1 MQHLEMGTR
10 VRLLGLTVAL
20 GVCLGSGAAAQ
31 AVPAPAPSV
40 RLSGVIAILEKHNKP
55 SPDIGDAVIYLAGG
69 AATAARPATLDV
81 TIADKKF
88 VPDVVV
94 VPVGST
100 IRFPNTD
107 PFSHNVFSAS
117 DPNGFDL
124 GLYGRG
130 EAKGHLFEHPGLVY
144 IYCNVH
150 SGMIAYVQVMPTR
163 WFTQPGADGSFTIT
177 GVPPGRYSLHVWH
190 PRVSQEVVQDLD
202 VPATGLALPA
212 PVQLDARGFKW
223 QPHKNKYGKPYP
235 TNAGRELY

>member
-1 MQHLEMGTR
+1 MQHLEMRTR
-10 VRLLGLTVAL
+10 LRLLGLTVLLSVWA
-20 GVCLGSGAAAQ
+20 GVGMAAQ
-31 AVPAPAPSV
+31 AVPAPAPTT
-40 RLSGVIAILEKHNKP
+40 RISGTIAMLEKHNKQ
-55 SPDIGDAVIYLAGG
+55 SPDMGDAVIYVMSST
-69 AATAARPATLDV
+69 ATAARPVTVDV

-100 IRFPNTD
+100 VRFPNTD

-130 EAKGHLFEHPGLVY
+130 EAKGHQFDHPGLVY

-150 SGMIAYVQVMPTR
+150 SGMIAYVQVMPSR
-163 WFTQPGADGSFTIT
+163 WFTQPGADGSFAIT
-177 GVPPGRYSLHVWH
+177 GVPAGHYSLHVWH
-190 PRVSQEVVQDLD
+190 PRVSQEVVQDVD
-202 VPATGLALPA
+202 VPATGLTLAQ

>member
-1 MQHLEMGTR
+1 MQHLEMRTR
-10 VRLLGLTVAL
+10 LRLLELTVVW
-20 GVCLGSGAAAQ
+20 GVCAGAGAAAQ
-31 AVPAPAPSV
+31 AAPAAAPSA
-40 RLSGVIAILEKHNKP
+40 RIAGTIAILEKHNKP
-55 SPDIGDAVIYLAGG
+55 SPDIGDAVIYLVGG
-69 AATAARPATLDV
+69 AATSARPTTQDV

-100 IRFPNTD
+100 LRFPNTD

-130 EAKGHLFEHPGLVY
+130 EAKGHVFEHPGLVY
-144 IYCNVH
+144 VYCNVH

-163 WFTQPGADGSFTIT
+163 WYTQPGADGSFTIG
-177 GVPPGRYSLHVWH
+177 GVPPGHYSLHVWH
-190 PRVSQEVVQDLD
+190 PRVSQEVVQELDL
-202 VPATGLALPA
+202 PATGLDLPA

>member
-1 MQHLEMGTR
+1 MRHLELTAVIGVLAASAGLAQGVPTAQSVQGVRVAGT
-10 VRLLGLTVAL
+10 V
-20 GVCLGSGAAAQ
+20 S
-31 AVPAPAPSV
+31 
-40 RLSGVIAILEKHNKP
+40 ILEKHNKP
-55 SPDIGDAVIYLAGG
+55 SPDVGDAVIYLTG
-69 AATAARPATLDV
+69 AAANPGRPATVDV

-130 EAKGHLFEHPGLVY
+130 EAKGHVFDHPGLVI

-150 SGMIAYVQVMPTR
+150 SSMVAYVQVIGSR
-163 WFTQPGADGSFTIT
+163 WFTQPGADGSFAIAN
-177 GVPPGRYSLHVWH
+177 VPPGHYSLHVWH
-190 PRVSQEVVQDLD
+190 PRVSQEVVQDVD
-202 VPATGLALPA
+202 VAATGGGLTLSQ

-223 QPHKNKYGKPYP
+223 QPHKNKFGKPYP

>member
-1 MQHLEMGTR
+1 MRHLK
-10 VRLLGLTVAL
+10 LTVLMGVLGAPVAL
-20 GVCLGSGAAAQ
+20 SQNAPAAPAAAR
-31 AVPAPAPSV
+31 V
-40 RLSGVIAILEKHNKP
+40 SGTVAILEKHNKQ
-55 SPDIGDAVIYLAGG
+55 SSDIGDAVIYLTGAGEG
-69 AATAARPATLDV
+69 VQRPVTVDV
-81 TIADKKF
+81 TISDKKF

-100 IRFPNTD
+100 VRFPNTD

-130 EAKGHLFEHPGLVY
+130 EAKGHVFDHPGLVY

-150 SGMIAYVQVMPTR
+150 SSMVAYVQVIGSR
-163 WFTQPGADGSFTIT
+163 WFTQAGADGSFVII

-190 PRVSQEVVQDLD
+190 PRVSQEVVQEVD
-202 VPATGLALPA
+202 VPAAGLTLAQA
-212 PVQLDARGFKW
+212 VQLDARGFK
-223 QPHKNKYGKPYP
+223 QQAHKNKYGKPYP